1 MADASVYTIKAS
13 PKPLI
18 PHMVFAT
25 LLLLAAGV
33 WIGVY
38 QGAMYWLIP
47 AVLYDLYLC
56 GQFVASTA
64 SKLIVDGDKLRFE
77 SGLLTKQT
85 RTIPLGK
92 IQDVGVQQSV
102 MQRMFGLGAISIAAA
117 GDANRLVMENV
128 DNPTAVCDRIM
139 QSIPKH

>member
-1 MADASVYTIKAS
+1 MPETSAFTIKAS

-18 PHMVFAT
+18 PHMTLAS
-25 LLLLAAGV
+25 LLLIGAGV

-38 QGAMYWLIP
+38 QGSMWWLALP
-47 AVLYDLYLC
+47 VLYDIYVC
-56 GQFVASTA
+56 AQFVESR
-64 SKLIVDGDKLRFE
+64 SRKLIVDGDKLRFE

-92 IQDVGVQQSV
+92 IQDVGVQQSM
-102 MQRMFGLGAISIAAA
+102 MQRMFGIGAISIAAA

-128 DNPTAVCDRIM
+128 ADPTAVCDRIM
-139 QSIPKH
+139 QAIPKH